1 MSTTKYPDAGTP
13 APADNTRAIGRH
25 RIERRDLAIREAIV
39 DRVVA
44 EFREMPC
51 LRLTPSQA
59 QRLFGLR
66 ADVSA
71 RVIGSLVM
79 SGQLRLDEDGRFA
92 AAACANFRSQDD
104 TGWMP

>member
-1 MSTTKYPDAGTP
+1 MSTTKYPDATVP
-13 APADNTRAIGRH
+13 ASVDDTRIGRDH
-25 RIERRDLAIREAIV
+25 QVERRDRASREAIV

-59 QRLFGLR
+59 RRLFGLR
-66 ADVSA
+66 PDVSA
-71 RVIGSLVM
+71 RVIASLVT